1 MATFQA
7 EVGIYKS
14 RTLGY
19 GQKTFRY
26 FLGLNLPF
34 FGGGGG
40 SLRVSSPN
48 NAYVY
53 LPVVS
58 AIALQ
63 FVRDVF
69 GFGSFSPLS
78 VLLLSVALEGL
89 FRDLQLLQ
97 LFVVALKSEK
107 KSDHSRN
114 NVEYFVES
122 VNHKLIDLVFLKP
135 HLICFLPSK
144 FFSL

>member
-1 MATFQA
+1 M
-7 EVGIYKS
+7 
-14 RTLGY
+14 RY
-19 GQKTFRY
+19 GQKNFRY
-26 FLGLNLPF
+26 FLGLKF
-34 FGGGGG
+34 FFLVGEG
-40 SLRVSSPN
+40 SLRVSFSN

-69 GFGSFSPLS
+69 GFDSFSPLS
-78 VLLLSVALEGL
+78 VLLLSVALGAL

-97 LFVVALKSEK
+97 LFVVALMSEK

-114 NVEYFVES
+114 NVECFVECEPQ
-122 VNHKLIDLVFLKP
+122 IDIVFLKP
-135 HLICFLPSK
+135 HLICYVPSK